1 MLHFTGLG
9 ILRGDGLLVVL
20 HRLRN
25 LLQDHGLLG
34 ANPVIL
40 LLHLGD
46 HTLR

>member
-9 ILRGDGLLVVL
+9 ILCGDGPLVVL
-20 HRLRN
+20 HRLCY

-46 HTLR
+46 HILQ

>member
-9 ILRGDGLLVVL
+9 ILCGDGLLVVL
-20 HRLRN
+20 HRLCY

-46 HTLR
+46 YTLR